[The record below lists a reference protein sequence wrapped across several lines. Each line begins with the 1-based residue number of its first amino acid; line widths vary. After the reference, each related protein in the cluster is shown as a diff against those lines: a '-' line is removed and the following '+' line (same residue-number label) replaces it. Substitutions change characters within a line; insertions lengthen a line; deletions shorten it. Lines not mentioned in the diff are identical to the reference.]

1 MTISGFFGDEDALL
15 FEINLITLDGLEL
28 PVEAM
33 FDTGFSYWLAI
44 NEQDIDAFGWERLRE
59 QTMRTARG
67 DVKFEIYVGQVLFDG
82 QEFDIPVHV
91 GKDLTEVLLGR
102 QWLTNRRLNEGYEEK
117 AELDVFNE
125 WFQLLS
131 LKD

>member
-1 MTISGFFGDEDALL
+1 MSLGLAAQYDDFRFFWDEDALI
-15 FEINLITLDGLEL
+15 FEINLITSDGLEL
-28 PVEAM
+28 PIDGM

-44 NEQDIDAFGWERLRE
+44 NDQDIDALGWERLRE

-67 DVKFEIYVGQVLFDG
+67 DIKFEIYVGQVLFDG

-102 QWLTNRRLNEGYEEK
+102 KWLTTRRLVVDIQSD
-117 AELDVFNE
+117 ELT
-125 WFQLLS
+125 LG
-131 LKD
+131 